1 MKIFNLDSPI
11 KNSIIVYIIIIVIYI
26 IFIQNI
32 YKKQTEDKKYLLP
45 VIVITISILIYYVF
59 KSLQIYY
66 T

>member
-32 YKKQTEDKKYLLP
+32 YKKETKDKKYLLP

>member
-32 YKKQTEDKKYLLP
+32 YKKETEDKKYLLP
-45 VIVITISILIYYVF
+45 VIVITISILIYYIF

>member
-11 KNSIIVYIIIIVIYI
+11 KNSIIVYIFIILIYI
-26 IFIQNI
+26 VFIQNI
-32 YKKQTEDKKYLLP
+32 YKKEIENRKYILP
-45 VIVITISILIYYVF
+45 LIVITISILIYYIF

>member
-45 VIVITISILIYYVF
+45 VIVITISILIYYIF